1 MEIELEQE
9 INQVLQECR
18 VNHYV
23 ISHFDISKLRRNAI
37 QEAKTFGLIQ
47 HSNAHSYEL
56 TQEGLKALEL
66 GGISE
71 YLKDLKLKESR
82 EESIKDLT
90 FEQLKSSIFQIKYW
104 WIILIISGVIG
115 FITGNFE
122 LIIEWF
128 K

>member
-18 VNHYV
+18 ENHYV
-23 ISHFDISKLRRNAI
+23 ISHFHISELRRSAI
-37 QEAKTFGLIQ
+37 EEAKTFRLIQ
-47 HSNAHSYEL
+47 HRKGHSYEL

-66 GGISE
+66 GGISQ
-71 YLKDLKLKESR
+71 YHKDLKIKESR
-82 EESIKDLT
+82 DESIKDLT
-90 FEQLKSSIFQIKYW
+90 IEQLKSNIFQIKYW
-104 WIILIISGVIG
+104 WIILIISGIIG

-122 LIIEWF
+122 LIKGWF